1 MAEEDL
7 EMKMLPGKRLLRNLV
22 RLAVLV
28 ATALVSPSLG
38 QAQVRAD
45 PGVEPLPRVAITSAV
60 SVAATAAVIGGG
72 VAAGLGTAR
81 RCNDYD
87 YSGAGALGCGIA
99 GGAVLLGVS
108 LGVMPVALTL
118 SSYLTHRALDGRGRW
133 YAALAG
139 AGVGLAAGT
148 GVLSLTLS
156 SKDDQG
162 LLAGTII
169 GGLIAASVPVLA
181 LELSHGRVLARER
194 RAQTS
199 ARSRIMP
206 VASALPNGGA
216 WLGLSGTL

>member
-7 EMKMLPGKRLLRNLV
+7 EMNMLPAKRSRRNLV
-22 RLAVLV
+22 CLAVLV
-28 ATALVSPSLG
+28 ATALVSPSPG
-38 QAQVRAD
+38 QAQGRAD

-60 SVAATAAVIGGG
+60 AVAATAAAIGGG

-81 RCNDYD
+81 RCNDFNN
-87 YSGAGALGCGIA
+87 SGAGAIGCGIT

-108 LGVMPVALTL
+108 LGVMPAALTL
-118 SSYLTHRALDGRGRW
+118 SSYFTHRALGGRGRW

-139 AGVGLAAGT
+139 AGVGMAAGT
-148 GVLSLTLS
+148 GVLSLALS